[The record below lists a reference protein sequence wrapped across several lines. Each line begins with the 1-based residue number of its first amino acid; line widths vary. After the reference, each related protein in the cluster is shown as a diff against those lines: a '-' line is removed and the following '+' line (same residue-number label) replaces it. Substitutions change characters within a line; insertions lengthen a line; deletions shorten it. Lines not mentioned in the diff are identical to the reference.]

1 MLTDRHVDAYIEDNI
16 RCHANGSIDYGFYD
30 QRAREGRGI
39 AFRSACRSV
48 TALVRRLTALFAGS
62 RTERQPLTKR
72 IQAPSRRCSW
82 WTTAAKLA
90 PLREAPIPRQLRWS
104 FSGCG

>member
-72 IQAPSRRCSW
+72 IQAQPTLQLVDHRRETS
-82 WTTAAKLA
+82 AAA
-90 PLREAPIPRQLRWS
+90 RSAYSEAA
-104 FSGCG
+104 